1 MIKYYGTMEPNQRYL
16 FLPFLKLNKKTENY
30 KKKNDFYIY
39 TNLYWF
45 IISYHMLMWYNSTTV
60 WLTYNGNVKDKAK
73 MVSFF

>member
-39 TNLYWF
+39 TNLY
-45 IISYHMLMWYNSTTV
+45 
-60 WLTYNGNVKDKAK
+60 
-73 MVSFF
+73 